1 MNSVLQINSQ
11 FPFFFPTVFFLFG
24 ACVGSFLNVCIFRI
38 PAGKSIV
45 RPPSHCACGKPIAW
59 HDNIPIL
66 GWILL
71 RGRARCCGR
80 RISFRYPLVE
90 TLTAA
95 VFCAAWVCLP
105 PVQALVGMVF
115 LSILIFCSFVD
126 IDTMMLPDFA
136 TIGGAALGLA
146 ISAVLPDVHSARIEG
161 APFLASAVA
170 SCVASV
176 CGIAVG
182 SGILYWL
189 RLAGEVAFGREAMG
203 EGDVILVGM
212 IGAFCGWQ
220 GAVFAIFA
228 GSLIG
233 ALVMLPVLSFRA
245 LWEKSK
251 NSGKKSGKA
260 EPKGSPESGGEAC
273 EAGCGE
279 IPYGPWL
286 ALGGGLYY
294 LFFSRA
300 VDEYFAAVANMLFG

>member
-1 MNSVLQINSQ
+1 
-11 FPFFFPTVFFLFG
+11 
-24 ACVGSFLNVCIFRI
+24 
-38 PAGKSIV
+38 
-45 RPPSHCACGKPIAW
+45 
-59 HDNIPIL
+59 
-66 GWILL
+66 
-71 RGRARCCGR
+71 
-80 RISFRYPLVE
+80 
-90 TLTAA
+90 
-95 VFCAAWVCLP
+95 
-105 PVQALVGMVF
+105 
-115 LSILIFCSFVD
+115 
-126 IDTMMLPDFA
+126 MMLPDFA

-161 APFLASAVA
+161 VPFLASAVA

-233 ALVMLPVLSFRA
+233 ALVMLPVLAFRA

-260 EPKGSPESGGEAC
+260 EPKGTPESGGEAC